1 MRANG
6 DDEMKNMHGRFVWYE
21 LVTTELK
28 AAKSFYAHVV
38 GWNVR
43 DIPELDAPYSLLTVG
58 ETPIAGATQ
67 LPEDAR
73 KAHVMPH
80 WIGYIAVDDVDM
92 SAGRVQ
98 QLGGQVHV
106 QPTDIPNIGRFAIVG
121 DPQMAT
127 FALFK
132 AIDGDRPQLDPTA
145 CGHVGWHELL
155 ATDWKTAFAFYEK
168 LFRWQKADIVTGV
181 MGTYQQ
187 FSAGGALIGGMF
199 TKPPTLP
206 IPFWLFYFNVDS
218 IDAAAARATD
228 SGGQILYGPAE
239 VPGGVWIV
247 QCLDPQGAIFA
258 MMESRGRKPVGYSV
272 SNMP

>member
-1 MRANG
+1 
-6 DDEMKNMHGRFVWYE
+6 MKNMHGRFVWYE

-67 LPEDAR
+67 LPDDAR

-92 SAGRVQ
+92 SAGHVQ
-98 QLGGQVHV
+98 QLSGQVHV
-106 QPTDIPNIGRFAIVG
+106 PPTDIPNIGRFAIAG

-132 AIDGDRPQLDPTA
+132 AIDGDRPELDPTA
-145 CGHVGWHELL
+145 YGHVGWHELL
-155 ATDWKTAFAFYEK
+155 AADWKTAFAFYEK

-206 IPFWLFYFNVDS
+206 IPFWLFYFNVDN
-218 IDAAAARATD
+218 IDAAMARATE